1 MTNSTTNS
9 TNEKTFKDMTLI
21 EKFLV
26 VRAILQKV
34 DANKEII
41 EFIESRILLIKK
53 KKNNSHH
60 SLTQT
65 QKNNLVVKEG
75 ILEVLADG
83 NAYRA
88 TDIANLLDLSVQK
101 ASAMLRQM
109 VADNKVT
116 RLEVKKV
123 TWFSAK

>member
-53 KKNNSHH
+53 KKSNSHH